1 MIEINGFSER
11 NAVYIIDSDGKTLV
25 EHNITKLF
33 RSASVIKIFIL
44 AYYLEKHIPPEC
56 VISIAPSDRI
66 NYSDITELSL
76 GCADIGTLLTLMIGS
91 SDNTATNLLIKHSG
105 MPALNGYISSRFGGG
120 THVGRIMLDFDAAKQ
135 GYDNLTC
142 LSDVKKCLDVCLS
155 YDIGRRILAT
165 QKCRDRLM
173 RYIYTDIPF
182 YGKAGEI
189 PEVFNDVG
197 YIGNSFAGVLTDG
210 MDFRDAAILC
220 GKAGLV
226 ALHADKPLI

>member
-1 MIEINGFSER
+1 MIEQECLCGK
-11 NAVYIIDSDGKTLV
+11 NAVYIIDADGKTLV
-25 EHNITKLF
+25 EHNITVPF

-44 AYYLEKHIPPEC
+44 AYYLEKHIPPENL
-56 VISIAPSDRI
+56 ISIPASDRI
-66 NYSDITELSL
+66 DFSDITELSL
-76 GCADIGTLLTLMIGS
+76 DSADIGTLLTLMIGS
-91 SDNTATNLLIKHSG
+91 SDNTATNLLIEYVG
-105 MPALNGYISSRFGGG
+105 MPALNDYISSHFSDR

-135 GYDNLTC
+135 GRDNLTC
-142 LSDVKKCLDVCLS
+142 LVDVKKCLDVCLS
-155 YDIGRRILAT
+155 YDAGRRILAT
-165 QKCRDRLM
+165 QKCRDRLI

-197 YIGNSFAGVLTDG
+197 YIGNAFAGVLTDG
-210 MDFRDAAILC
+210 MNFRDAAILC

>member
-1 MIEINGFSER
+1 MCIR
-11 NAVYIIDSDGKTLV
+11 DS
-25 EHNITKLF
+25 
-33 RSASVIKIFIL
+33 
-44 AYYLEKHIPPEC
+44 
-56 VISIAPSDRI
+56 
-66 NYSDITELSL
+66 
-76 GCADIGTLLTLMIGS
+76 
-91 SDNTATNLLIKHSG
+91 
-105 MPALNGYISSRFGGG
+105 GYISSRFGGG

-220 GKAGLV
+220 GKAGLI
-226 ALHADKPLI
+226 ALHTDKPLI